1 MKNNVDNGVNTSICS
16 QENDIDFYMAQ
27 GTAGLPAFNFQGSGR
42 LSPSVMK
49 CRTCGNNFNT
59 NDVGTSFKYSLC
71 EKHFAEMENIEKS
84 GK

>member
-1 MKNNVDNGVNTSICS
+1 
-16 QENDIDFYMAQ
+16 
-27 GTAGLPAFNFQGSGR
+27 
-42 LSPSVMK
+42 MK